1 MTTADPGIRTWVAGL
16 RVQCST
22 EWAKRVTSLA
32 ETSRSILDHTQL
44 HMHCIIVVM
53 IVKQMIRGKVLK
65 HASCDMSEIIH
76 KVVTQ
81 LFFS

>member
-1 MTTADPGIRTWVAGL
+1 MTTADPGIRTRVAGL

-22 EWAKRVTSLA
+22 EWAKRGTPLA

>member
-1 MTTADPGIRTWVAGL
+1 
-16 RVQCST
+16 
-22 EWAKRVTSLA
+22 
-32 ETSRSILDHTQL
+32 
-44 HMHCIIVVM
+44 MHCIIVVM
-53 IVKQMIRGKVLK
+53 IVKQMIRGKDLK